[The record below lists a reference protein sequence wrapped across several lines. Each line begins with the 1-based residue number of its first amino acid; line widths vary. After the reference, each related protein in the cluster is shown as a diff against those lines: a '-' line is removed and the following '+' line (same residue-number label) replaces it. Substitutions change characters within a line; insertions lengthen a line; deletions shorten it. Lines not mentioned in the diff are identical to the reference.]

1 MMAGLSGKV
10 MSDPS
15 AELTVRNAKYVK
27 NCVELYLARKGIE
40 ELCGFERFV
49 NLESLWINDN
59 RLVRITGLEKN
70 FRIKSLFAHN
80 NAISSLSGSLRVFKF
95 LDALHLQNNRLSNLD
110 KCLGVLGTFAHLHTL
125 DLRNNP
131 LTQED
136 NYRLR
141 VLFALP
147 WLQVLDCHAV
157 RADEVRKAKLMFGPR
172 GEAASRELA
181 QLLSKERPDQRP
193 AEELAGD
200 WSLSALL
207 LFEELE
213 AAAARR
219 AAKQLHDAP
228 GLEERRA
235 ADAKEQRAELLKPS
249 FWPQLARS
257 KSDGELVL
265 SPASPANQLPDGH
278 TQHRISSERY
288 DRFSMLLVRREPGP
302 GFTTERGALDG
313 LGLLPAMLKFK
324 VSQQAVHAMDERIAR
339 AKSSTTATTWEQHY

>member
-1 MMAGLSGKV
+1 MMASLSGKV
-10 MSDPS
+10 VSNPS

-40 ELCGFERFV
+40 ELGGFERFV
-49 NLESLWINDN
+49 NLETLWINDN
-59 RLVRITGLEKN
+59 QLVRITGLEKN

-80 NAISSLSGSLRVFKF
+80 NAISTLSGSLRVFKF
-95 LDALHLQNNRLSNLD
+95 LDALHLQNNRLSNLN
-110 KCLGVLGTFAHLHTL
+110 KCLGVLGAFAHLHTL

-131 LTQED
+131 LAQED

-157 RADEVRKAKLMFGPR
+157 KEDEVRKAKLMFGPR
-172 GEAASRELA
+172 SEVASHELA
-181 QLLSKERPDQRP
+181 QLLSKERLDQRP
-193 AEELAGD
+193 AEELAGN

-219 AAKQLHDAP
+219 AAKQLHDA
-228 GLEERRA
+228 LALQERQA
-235 ADAKEQRAELLKPS
+235 ADAEDQRAGLLKPS

-257 KSDGELVL
+257 KSDGVL
-265 SPASPANQLPDGH
+265 ALPSPPVCLANQEPDGP
-278 TQHRISSERY
+278 TQHRIASERY

-302 GFTTERGALDG
+302 GDSAARGLPD
-313 LGLLPAMLKFK
+313 LSPAMLKLQ
-324 VSQQAVHAMDERIAR
+324 VSQQAVQAMHERLAR
-339 AKSSTTATTWEQHY
+339 AKASTTATTWEQLY